1 MVDNRRNSNSGIFVL
16 LLMFILLSFLHE
28 KKESKITGTTM
39 HSCVIPGINGSGLQ
53 AIPNPAI
60 SAPGI
65 NLFRTST
72 LNTKCAYV
80 DCTSSREFI
89 FNKLVSSYFS
99 CCQLK
104 FHYRNPILS
113 LFFLRKVPGQGK
125 EDDIVSIT

>member
-1 MVDNRRNSNSGIFVL
+1 MVDNRRNRSSGIFVL
-16 LLMFILLSFLHE
+16 LLMFILLSFIHE
-28 KKESKITGTTM
+28 KKERQITGTTM
-39 HSCVIPGINGSGLQ
+39 HSCVISDINSSGLQ
-53 AIPNPAI
+53 VISDPAI

-65 NLFRTST
+65 NLFRNSI
-72 LNTKCAYV
+72 LNAKFVCV

-104 FHYRNPILS
+104 FHFRNPILS
-113 LFFLRKVPGQGK
+113 LFFLRKVPEQGK